1 MLCTI
6 DKYIERLF
14 SYNVVKYKKPQQ
26 TSTGKSHIVQMFTPD
41 VISP

>member
-1 MLCTI
+1 MLSTI

-26 TSTGKSHIVQMFTPD
+26 TSKSHIVQMFTPD